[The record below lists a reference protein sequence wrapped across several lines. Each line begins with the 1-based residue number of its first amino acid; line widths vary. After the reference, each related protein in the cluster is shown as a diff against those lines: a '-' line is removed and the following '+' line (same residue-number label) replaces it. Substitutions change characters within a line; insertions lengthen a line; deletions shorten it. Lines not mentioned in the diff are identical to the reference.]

1 MAPQPMPH
9 VLVFLPGIT
18 GSVLKKDGKV
28 VWGFS
33 AGALGSALL
42 SKGGSM
48 KKALML
54 EADPPDV
61 DDLGDGVVASGLV
74 PDLHLIPGFWKIDGY
89 TRVIDTIQQRFDV
102 TIGKNLFPFPYDWRR
117 DNRVAARR
125 LARQGREWLAR
136 WRESS
141 GNRDA
146 RLVLIAHSMG
156 GLVSRYY
163 LEVLEGWKDTLAL
176 ITFGTPYRGALNS
189 LDSLANGL
197 RQGPGGLL
205 DLTDLARS
213 LTAIYQLLPIY
224 ACYDGGDGSLVRVAE
239 APGGVPNVDP
249 ERARAALAFHR
260 EIEAAVERNRKQ
272 EAYLLDGYRVY
283 PIVGTQQQTSQAGRR
298 KGGGVEMLVSHPQLN
313 YQGDGTV
320 PRPSAT
326 PIEYADQGRE
336 MFAATKHGS
345 LQNADAVLAHLDG
358 VLSGLTMSTKTL
370 REEEG
375 PLRLPELP
383 PVKVSLEVD
392 DLYMEGQPV
401 TVRAQPQEGR
411 AQLFARLVQHAG
423 AAGPRLPLQPREDG
437 WQAAELG
444 SLPAGAY
451 RVEISGDNVEPAADS
466 FAVARPPAS
475 GA

>member
-1 MAPQPMPH
+1 MAPQRMPH

-61 DDLGDGVVASGLV
+61 DDLGDGVVASALV

-89 TRVIDTIQQRFDV
+89 TRVIDTIQKRFDV

-141 GNRDA
+141 GNKDA

-176 ITFGTPYRGALNS
+176 IT
-189 LDSLANGL
+189 
-197 RQGPGGLL
+197 
-205 DLTDLARS
+205 
-213 LTAIYQLLPIY
+213 
-224 ACYDGGDGSLVRVAE
+224 
-239 APGGVPNVDP
+239 
-249 ERARAALAFHR
+249 
-260 EIEAAVERNRKQ
+260 
-272 EAYLLDGYRVY
+272 
-283 PIVGTQQQTSQAGRR
+283 
-298 KGGGVEMLVSHPQLN
+298 
-313 YQGDGTV
+313 
-320 PRPSAT
+320 
-326 PIEYADQGRE
+326 
-336 MFAATKHGS
+336 
-345 LQNADAVLAHLDG
+345 
-358 VLSGLTMSTKTL
+358 
-370 REEEG
+370 
-375 PLRLPELP
+375 
-383 PVKVSLEVD
+383 
-392 DLYMEGQPV
+392 
-401 TVRAQPQEGR
+401 
-411 AQLFARLVQHAG
+411 
-423 AAGPRLPLQPREDG
+423 
-437 WQAAELG
+437 
-444 SLPAGAY
+444 
-451 RVEISGDNVEPAADS
+451 
-466 FAVARPPAS
+466 
-475 GA
+475 